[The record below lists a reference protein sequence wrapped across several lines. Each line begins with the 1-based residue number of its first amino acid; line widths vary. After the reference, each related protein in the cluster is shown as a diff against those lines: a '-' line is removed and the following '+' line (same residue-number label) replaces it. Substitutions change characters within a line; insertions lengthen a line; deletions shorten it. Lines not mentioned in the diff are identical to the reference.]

1 MVEYDR
7 HYRTPN
13 LFGKPYNELADFF
26 KSYPKRGL
34 VLDLGCGQGR
44 DSIALAKLGYKVTAV
59 DNSVVGI
66 EQMLNESKKK
76 GLKIKGI
83 TGDIYDFIPS
93 SKTDIILL
101 DSMIHF
107 GKKEIKKEKLL
118 LKRTIAIL
126 KRGGL
131 ICLCI
136 RDSGKR
142 VRIIKSFMFETYGNW
157 DTLNDSLL
165 TYTYVDKE
173 SGLFS
178 ETKYN
183 MLILKK

>member
-1 MVEYDR
+1 MVEYDK

-13 LFGKPYNELADFF
+13 LFGKPYKELVDFF
-26 KSYPKRGL
+26 KSYPKGGHI
-34 VLDLGCGQGR
+34 LDLGCGQGR

-59 DNSVVGI
+59 DNSGVGI
-66 EQMLNESKKK
+66 EQMLNESKRKD
-76 GLKIKGI
+76 LKIEGI
-83 TGDIYDFIPS
+83 TGDIYDFKPS
-93 SKTDIILL
+93 NKIDIILL

-107 GKKEIKKEKLL
+107 GKKEIEKEKSL
-118 LKRTIAIL
+118 LKRTIATL
-126 KRGGL
+126 KSGGL

-136 RDSGKR
+136 RDSGKK
-142 VRIIKSFMFETYGNW
+142 VRTIRSFLFETYDNW
-157 DTLNDSLL
+157 KVLNDSFL

-173 SGLFS
+173 SGFTS